1 MKLSLG
7 LLAIWCG
14 GYFAYAAAS
23 NNCRGNTAVEK
34 PKLPLSTSSRWIL
47 DSSGKRLK
55 LRCINWA
62 GHLEVNVP
70 EGLNKKPVEQVADWI
85 QKQGYNCVRLT
96 YSIDM
101 ALNPSL
107 KVRDSFRAAAQ
118 LAAVAEADMLRLYAT
133 AVEKNP
139 FLADASVLDVFDRV
153 QSALWDRG
161 VMTILDNHVSKAG
174 WCCDL
179 SDGNGWWND
188 AKLYS
193 PSTSRFFDTQKWL
206 DGLQAMARWSTS
218 RPGIVGMSL
227 RNELR
232 ATITQIPWAVRTWLD
247 YMPRAGGI
255 VHAENPRLLVIVGG
269 INGGTDLSPLRK
281 NAMSGGG
288 WVNRRVWEAHAYSFT
303 VVTPSLGSCDIR
315 KSEFG
320 GLFGFVL
327 EQDKPSTGPLF
338 LSEFGV
344 GMTGGPHD
352 GLSDQDH
359 DYLTCLVGYMENNDA
374 DWAHW
379 AVQGSYYIRDKTVD
393 YNETWGAL
401 DYEWLDWR
409 NPKFKS
415 MLGKMMDVTQW
426 P

>member
-1 MKLSLG
+1 MKFMVQLLALSYGCLSL
-7 LLAIWCG
+7 
-14 GYFAYAAAS
+14 AA
-23 NNCRGNTAVEK
+23 TAADK
-34 PKLPLSTSSRWIL
+34 PNVPLRSSSRWIL
-47 DSSGKRLK
+47 DSAGKRVK

-62 GHLEVNVP
+62 GHMEANIP
-70 EGLNKKPVEQVADWI
+70 EGLNKKPIEHIADWI
-85 QKQGYNCVRLT
+85 TKQGYNCVRLT

-101 ALNPSL
+101 ALNPAL
-107 KVRDSFRAAAQ
+107 KVQDSFRAAAT
-118 LAAVAEADMLRLYAT
+118 ATGIAEADMMRVYTT

-139 FLADASVLDVFDRV
+139 FLSGATVLEVFDRV
-153 QSALWDRG
+153 QSALWNRG
-161 VMTILDNHVSKAG
+161 VMTILDNHVSKAS

-179 SDGNGWWND
+179 SDGNGWWDD
-188 AKLYS
+188 AKYYAAA
-193 PSTSRFFDTQKWL
+193 TSRYFDTQKWL
-206 DGLQAMARWSTS
+206 DGLKAMARWSAS

-232 ATITQIPWAVRTWLD
+232 AHVTQIPWAPSTWLE
-247 YMPRAGGI
+247 YMSRAGDV

-269 INGGTDLSPLRK
+269 INGGTDLSPLR
-281 NAMSGGG
+281 NDAMKLGN
-288 WVNRRVWEAHAYSFT
+288 WADKRVWEAHAYSFT

-315 KSEFG
+315 RAEYG

-352 GLSDQDH
+352 GLSDEDN
-359 DYLTCLVGYMENNDA
+359 DYLTCLVGYMESNDA

-379 AVQGSYYIRDKTVD
+379 AVQGSYYVRDKTVD

-401 DYEWLDWR
+401 DYEWSDWR
-409 NPKFKS
+409 NPKFKG
-415 MLGKMMDVTQW
+415 MLGNMFAVTQG

>member
-1 MKLSLG
+1 MKFMVQ
-7 LLAIWCG
+7 LLALSYGCLA
-14 GYFAYAAAS
+14 FAAS
-23 NNCRGNTAVEK
+23 AVEK
-34 PKLPLSTSSRWIL
+34 PNVPLRSSSRWIL
-47 DSSGKRLK
+47 DSAGERVK

-62 GHLEVNVP
+62 GHMEANVP
-70 EGLNKKPVEQVADWI
+70 EGLNKKPIEHIADWI
-85 QKQGYNCVRLT
+85 ARQGYNCVRLT

-101 ALNPSL
+101 ALNPAL
-107 KVRDSFRAAAQ
+107 KVQDSFRAAAT
-118 LAAVAEADMLRLYAT
+118 AAGVSEADMMRVYTA
-133 AVEKNP
+133 AVEKNS
-139 FLADASVLDVFDRV
+139 FLSGATVLDVFDRV
-153 QSALWDRG
+153 QSALWNRG
-161 VMTILDNHVSKAG
+161 VMTILDNHVSKAS

-188 AKLYS
+188 ANIYVAA
-193 PSTSRFFDTQKWL
+193 TSRYFNTQKWL
-206 DGLQAMARWSTS
+206 NGLKSMAQWSAS

-232 ATITQIPWAVRTWLD
+232 AHVAQIPWAPSTWLS
-247 YMPRAGGI
+247 YMPRAGDV

-269 INGGTDLSPLRK
+269 INGGTDLSPLRN
-281 NAMSGGG
+281 NAMKLGN
-288 WVNRRVWEAHAYSFT
+288 WADKRVWEAHAYSFT

-315 KSEFG
+315 KAEFG

-327 EQDKPSTGPLF
+327 EQNKASTGPLF

-352 GLSDQDH
+352 GLSNQDN

-379 AVQGSYYIRDKTVD
+379 AVQGSYYVRDKTVD
-393 YNETWGAL
+393 YNEMWGAL
-401 DYEWLDWR
+401 DYEWSDWR
-409 NPKFKS
+409 NPKFKG
-415 MLGKMMDVTQW
+415 MLGNMFAVTQG

>member
-1 MKLSLG
+1 MKFMVQ
-7 LLAIWCG
+7 LLALSYGCLA
-14 GYFAYAAAS
+14 FAAS
-23 NNCRGNTAVEK
+23 AVEK
-34 PKLPLSTSSRWIL
+34 PNVPLRSSSRWIL
-47 DSSGKRLK
+47 DSAGERVK

-62 GHLEVNVP
+62 GHMEANVP
-70 EGLNKKPVEQVADWI
+70 EGLNKKPIEHIADWI
-85 QKQGYNCVRLT
+85 ARQGYNCVRLT

-101 ALNPSL
+101 ALNPAL
-107 KVRDSFRAAAQ
+107 KVQDSFRAAAT
-118 LAAVAEADMLRLYAT
+118 AAGVSEADMMRVYTA
-133 AVEKNP
+133 AVEKNS
-139 FLADASVLDVFDRV
+139 FLSGATVLDVFDRV
-153 QSALWDRG
+153 QSALWNRG
-161 VMTILDNHVSKAG
+161 VMTILDNHVSKAS

-188 AKLYS
+188 ANIYVAA
-193 PSTSRFFDTQKWL
+193 TSRYFNTQKWL
-206 DGLQAMARWSTS
+206 NGLKSMAQWSAS

-232 ATITQIPWAVRTWLD
+232 AHVAQIPWAPSTWLS
-247 YMPRAGGI
+247 YMPRAGDV

-269 INGGTDLSPLRK
+269 INGGTDLSPLRN
-281 NAMSGGG
+281 NAMKLGN
-288 WVNRRVWEAHAYSFT
+288 WADKRVWEAHAYSFT

-315 KSEFG
+315 KAEFG

-327 EQDKPSTGPLF
+327 EQNKASTGPLF

-352 GLSDQDH
+352 GLSNQDN

-379 AVQGSYYIRDKTVD
+379 AVQGSYYVRDKTVD

-401 DYEWLDWR
+401 DYEWSDWR
-409 NPKFKS
+409 NPKFKG
-415 MLGKMMDVTQW
+415 MLGNMFAVTQG